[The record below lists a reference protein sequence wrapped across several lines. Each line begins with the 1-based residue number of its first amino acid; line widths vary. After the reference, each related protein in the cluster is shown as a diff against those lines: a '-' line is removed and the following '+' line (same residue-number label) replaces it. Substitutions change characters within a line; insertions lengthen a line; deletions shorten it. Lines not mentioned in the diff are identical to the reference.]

1 MARREALSASFYDRD
16 PRQVAV
22 DVLGCLL
29 VHETPEGVASG
40 VVVETEAYR
49 PEDPAC
55 HAYKGPT
62 MRNRNIFGR
71 PGIAYVYLSYG
82 IHKLLN
88 VVCEEEGVG
97 SAVLI
102 RALRPL
108 EGQDLMRERR
118 GREGDLC
125 NGPGRLTQ
133 ALGVELAR
141 DGSDLTDGELYLT
154 WGEPPEGEIIS
165 TTRIGISR
173 GTEHPWRYLVDGE
186 RDVSVPPKTIYE
198 RGLMRGGSAPTE

>member
-1 MARREALSASFYDRD
+1 LQTILKGAFYDRD

-22 DVLGCLL
+22 DLLGCILS
-29 VHETPEGVASG
+29 HDTPEGRTAG
-40 VVVETEAYR
+40 VIVETEAYR

-82 IHKLLN
+82 AHNLLN
-88 VVCEEEGVG
+88 VVCEPEGIG

-102 RALRPL
+102 RALRPSVG
-108 EGQDLMRERR
+108 EDLMERRR
-118 GREGDLC
+118 GRARDLC

-133 ALGVELAR
+133 ALGVDLSY
-141 DGSDLTDGELYLT
+141 DGRDLTSGSLT
-154 WGEPPEGEIIS
+154 ISEGDAVPEGIAE
-165 TTRIGISR
+165 TTRIGITR
-173 GTEHPWRYLVDGE
+173 GIDLPWRYLIDGDE
-186 RDVSVPPKTIYE
+186 HVSAPPKTISG
-198 RGLMRGGSAPTE
+198 RR

>member
-1 MARREALSASFYDRD
+1 
-16 PRQVAV
+16 V
-22 DVLGCLL
+22 DLLGCILSHDSL
-29 VHETPEGVASG
+29 EGLSSG
-40 VVVETEAYR
+40 VIVETEAYR

-82 IHKLLN
+82 VHNLLN
-88 VVCEEEGVG
+88 VVCEPEGVG

-102 RALRPL
+102 RALRPT
-108 EGQDLMRERR
+108 EGEDLMGRRR
-118 GREGDLC
+118 GRRRDLC

-133 ALGVELAR
+133 ALGVDLAFDGR
-141 DGSDLTDGELYLT
+141 DLASSNLTISAGNR
-154 WGEPPEGEIIS
+154 PESIVE

-173 GTEHPWRYLVDGE
+173 GTDLPWRYLIEGD
-186 RDVSVPPKTIYE
+186 RNVSVSPKTIAG
-198 RGLMRGGSAPTE
+198 RR

>member
-1 MARREALSASFYDRD
+1 VSPQEVLRPAFYDRD

-22 DVLGCLL
+22 DLLGCIL

-40 VVVETEAYR
+40 IIVETEAYR

-71 PGIAYVYLSYG
+71 PGIAYVYLTYG
-82 IHKLLN
+82 VHKLLN
-88 VVCEEEGVG
+88 AVCEGEGVG
-97 SAVLI
+97 SAVLV

-108 EGQDLMRERR
+108 EGLETMRERR
-118 GREGDLC
+118 KRDINLC

-133 ALGVELAR
+133 ALNIELTL
-141 DGSDLTDGELYLT
+141 DGKELTEPPLYIKR
-154 WGEPPEGEIIS
+154 GNAPEGEIIA

-173 GTEHPWRYLVDGE
+173 GTELPWRYLVRGE
-186 RDVSVPPKTIYE
+186 TDVSVPPRTITE
-198 RGLMRGGSAPTE
+198 RGFERSDLVP

>member
-1 MARREALSASFYDRD
+1 MSPQEVLCPAFYDRD

-22 DVLGCLL
+22 DLLGCIL

-40 VVVETEAYR
+40 IIVETEAYR

-82 IHKLLN
+82 VHKLLN
-88 VVCEEEGVG
+88 AVCEGEGVG
-97 SAVLI
+97 SAVLV

-108 EGQDLMRERR
+108 EGLATMRERR
-118 GREGDLC
+118 KRDINLS

-133 ALGVELAR
+133 ALNIELTL
-141 DGSDLTDGELYLT
+141 DGKELTEPPLYIKR
-154 WGEPPEGEIIS
+154 GNAPEGEIIA

-173 GTEHPWRYLVDGE
+173 GTELPWRYLVRGE
-186 RDVSVPPKTIYE
+186 TDVSVPPRTISE
-198 RGLMRGGSAPTE
+198 RGFERSNLVP

>member
-1 MARREALSASFYDRD
+1 MTRREALPASFYDRD

-22 DVLGCLL
+22 DLLGCLL
-29 VHETPEGVASG
+29 VHETPEGIASG

-88 VVCEEEGVG
+88 AVCEAEGVG

-108 EGQDLMRERR
+108 EGQDLMQERR
-118 GREGDLC
+118 GRNKDLC

-133 ALGVELAR
+133 ALGIDLAG
-141 DGSDLTDGELYLT
+141 DGSDLADGGLYLAP
-154 WGEPPEGEIIS
+154 GDAPDGEIIS

-173 GTEHPWRYLVDGE
+173 GTELPWRYLVEGGGDI
-186 RDVSVPPKTIYE
+186 SVPPKGISE
-198 RGLMRGGSAPTE
+198 RGLQRGGPVPA

>member
-1 MARREALSASFYDRD
+1 MTHREALPASFYDRD

-22 DVLGCLL
+22 DLLGCLL
-29 VHETPEGVASG
+29 VHEAPAGITSG

-82 IHKLLN
+82 IHKLFN
-88 VVCEEEGVG
+88 AVCEAEGVG

-108 EGQDLMRERR
+108 DGQDLMEERR
-118 GREGDLC
+118 GRKRDLC

-133 ALGVELAR
+133 ALGVSLAT
-141 DGSDLTDGELYLT
+141 DGSDLTTGDLYLAP
-154 WGEPPEGEIIS
+154 GDPPAGEIFS

-173 GTEHPWRYLVDGE
+173 GTELPWRYLVEGE
-186 RDVSVPPKTIYE
+186 RDVSVPPKQVLE
-198 RGLMRGGSAPTE
+198 RGLRRGGPVPR